1 MRASLFFVILLALV
15 SVVHPAAMGQ
25 TSPET
30 SPVVPG
36 LPAQFRGTELE
47 SALKSEAWSRAEALL
62 LAAIEKEPRSPALL
76 RLLGG
81 VFMAERKP
89 LNAAIAIKKA
99 EAIEPLDNHARFSLV
114 LAYIS
119 LGKGEWARP
128 DLERLIAS
136 EPSNNIYEY
145 WLGRVDYDAGQYA
158 NAVRHFEQ
166 VVRRDPGFVR
176 AHDNLGLCAE
186 ALNQP
191 DQALAHYRKAV
202 ELNRAAAM
210 KSPWPPLNMA
220 ILLRSRGEP
229 DAAGELLREA
239 IGYDESL
246 PQAHFQMGVLL
257 EHEGKLDEAVRE
269 LVRAG
274 ELDPQYA
281 EPHYALGRVYRRLGR
296 QEEARQALAVFR
308 QLRDAKR
315 KETPK

>member
-1 MRASLFFVILLALV
+1 MRAWLVLFVLAVLGISGVPCAARQASPSGLV
-15 SVVHPAAMGQ
+15 A
-25 TSPET
+25 
-30 SPVVPG
+30 G
-36 LPAQFRGTELE
+36 LPAQFRGSEIETALE
-47 SALKSEAWSRAEALL
+47 RQAWPRAEELL
-62 LAAIEKEPRSPALL
+62 VAAIEKEPRSAALL
-76 RLLGG
+76 KVLAG
-81 VFMAERKP
+81 VFMAERKH

-99 EAIEPLDNHARFSLV
+99 EAIEPLDNRTRFSLV

-119 LGKGEWARP
+119 MNKGEWARP
-128 DLERLIAS
+128 ELERLIAS
-136 EPSNNIYEY
+136 DPSNNTYEY

-158 NAVRHFEQ
+158 AAMRHFENA
-166 VVRRDPGFVR
+166 VRRDPGFVR

-191 DQALAHYRKAV
+191 DQALAHYRKAN
-202 ELNRAAAM
+202 ELNRAAAE

-229 DAAGELLREA
+229 DAAGELLHEA
-239 IGYDESL
+239 LQYDDSL
-246 PQAHFQMGVLL
+246 PQAHYQLGVLL

-296 QEEARQALAVFR
+296 QDEARQALAVFR
-308 QLRDAKR
+308 QLHDARR
-315 KETPK
+315 KGTPQ